1 MKSCCVIQLCS
12 KASSLMDISTLFNWN
27 TFYTL
32 VIKTENYIYGL
43 HSWDTLPLRAFLTS
57 KGENTVFPFSTPSR
71 QCCAAGCFEL
81 SVRNNKHPNSDW
93 RGVQIVLS
101 SLLHVLHLHG
111 EAPPQGPIPHLYI
124 SIFSEQV
131 PLSYTF

>member
-43 HSWDTLPLRAFLTS
+43 HS
-57 KGENTVFPFSTPSR
+57 
-71 QCCAAGCFEL
+71 
-81 SVRNNKHPNSDW
+81 
-93 RGVQIVLS
+93 
-101 SLLHVLHLHG
+101 
-111 EAPPQGPIPHLYI
+111 
-124 SIFSEQV
+124 
-131 PLSYTF
+131 